1 MTKYRG
7 FIFDQDGLLFD
18 TEIVY
23 QRAWI
28 EAGRRL
34 GFTIDPAFPKRFCGR
49 GRREIAAFVRE
60 EFPSIDVETYLR
72 TGEELAW
79 SRQLASVPVPKRGL
93 MEMLVFCRANGIR
106 TAVASSSPRH
116 VVEHN
121 LTAAGIIDS
130 FDAITTGDEV
140 EHSKP
145 APDIFLLAASRIGI
159 EPELC
164 CVFED
169 AFSGVR
175 GAVAAG
181 MGAVLIPDQ
190 VEPTDEIR
198 AICRVCPD
206 LLAASE
212 RLRLISEFIPSRAAA
227 VL

>member
-1 MTKYRG
+1 MMKYRG
-7 FIFDQDGLLFD
+7 YIFDQDGLLFD

-28 EAGRRL
+28 EAGQRL
-34 GFTIDPAFPKRFCGR
+34 GFTIDPALPKRFCGR
-49 GRREIAAFVRE
+49 GRTEISAFIRE
-60 EFPSIDVETYLR
+60 EFPSMDVEAYLR

-93 MEMLVFCRANGIR
+93 MEMLSFCHASGIR

-121 LTAAGIIDS
+121 LAAAGIIDS
-130 FDAITTGDEV
+130 FDAIATGDEV

-159 EPELC
+159 GPESC

-169 AFSGVR
+169 AFSGIR

-190 VEPTDEIR
+190 VAPTDEIR
-198 AICRVCPD
+198 TICHVCSD
-206 LLAASE
+206 LLAAIKTVSE
-212 RLRLISEFIPSRAAA
+212 L
-227 VL
+227 

>member
-1 MTKYRG
+1 M
-7 FIFDQDGLLFD
+7 
-18 TEIVY
+18 
-23 QRAWI
+23 
-28 EAGRRL
+28 
-34 GFTIDPAFPKRFCGR
+34 
-49 GRREIAAFVRE
+49 
-60 EFPSIDVETYLR
+60 DVEAYLR

-93 MEMLVFCRANGIR
+93 MEMLSFCHASGIR

-121 LTAAGIIDS
+121 LAAAGIIDS
-130 FDAITTGDEV
+130 FDAIATGDEV

-159 EPELC
+159 GPESC

-169 AFSGVR
+169 AFSGIR

-190 VEPTDEIR
+190 VAPTDEIR
-198 AICRVCPD
+198 TICHVCSD
-206 LLAASE
+206 LLAAIKTVSE
-212 RLRLISEFIPSRAAA
+212 L
-227 VL
+227 

>member
-7 FIFDQDGLLFD
+7 YIFDQDGLLFD

-28 EAGRRL
+28 EAGQRL
-34 GFTIDPAFPKRFCGR
+34 GFTIDPALPKRFYGR
-49 GRREIAAFVRE
+49 GRTEISAFVRE
-60 EFPSIDVETYLR
+60 EFPSMDVEAYLR

-93 MEMLVFCRANGIR
+93 MEMLSFCHASGIR

-121 LTAAGIIDS
+121 LAAAGIIDS
-130 FDAITTGDEV
+130 FDAIVTGDEV

-159 EPELC
+159 GPESC

-169 AFSGVR
+169 AFSGIR
-175 GAVAAG
+175 GAVAAD

-190 VEPTDEIR
+190 VAPTDEIR
-198 AICRVCPD
+198 TICHVCSD
-206 LLAASE
+206 LLAAIKTVSE
-212 RLRLISEFIPSRAAA
+212 L
-227 VL
+227 

>member
-1 MTKYRG
+1 MKYRG
-7 FIFDQDGLLFD
+7 YIFDQDGLLFD

-28 EAGRRL
+28 EAGQRL
-34 GFTIDPAFPKRFCGR
+34 GITIDPALPKRFCGR
-49 GRREIAAFVRE
+49 GRTEISAFIRE
-60 EFPSIDVETYLR
+60 EFPSMDVEAYLR

-93 MEMLVFCRANGIR
+93 MEMLSFCHASGIR

-121 LTAAGIIDS
+121 LAAAGIIDS
-130 FDAITTGDEV
+130 FDAIVTGDEV

-159 EPELC
+159 GPESC

-169 AFSGVR
+169 AFSGIR

-190 VEPTDEIR
+190 VAPTDEIR
-198 AICRVCPD
+198 TICHVCSD
-206 LLAASE
+206 LLAAIKTVSE
-212 RLRLISEFIPSRAAA
+212 L
-227 VL
+227 